1 MTKYTLSCTAD
12 ESLCGR
18 AFVENNLTTGT
29 KIKYAL
35 WFDSTIPLKNLF

>member
-1 MTKYTLSCTAD
+1 MYSTPDSVRKYTLSYTVD

-35 WFDSTIPLKNLF
+35 